1 MIKVKLKKSLKKL
14 LSESCIIEKFKY
26 TFFIKS
32 KLKEFLIVKKIKQ
45 NLDFYK
51 IADRIVKIR
60 EIPINDRGKIDTKS
74 LKNEN

>member
-1 MIKVKLKKSLKKL
+1 MNIYYYGGTFDPPHIGHKMIV
-14 LSESCIIEKFKY
+14 
-26 TFFIKS
+26 
-32 KLKEFLIVKKIKQ
+32 
-45 NLDFYK
+45 DHFYK